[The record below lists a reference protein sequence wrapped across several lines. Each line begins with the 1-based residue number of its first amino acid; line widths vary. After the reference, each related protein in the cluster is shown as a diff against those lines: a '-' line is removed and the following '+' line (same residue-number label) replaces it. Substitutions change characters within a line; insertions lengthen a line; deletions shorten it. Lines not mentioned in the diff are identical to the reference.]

1 MHTLIPCL
9 DMLVIIDLY
18 CVVNDFKLMI
28 GSKLASFAIGQFE
41 WHVQGARSP
50 SLQQIARG
58 PKFITAALNFKL
70 TRPAKSPHKYFW
82 PAL

>member
-41 WHVQGARSP
+41 WHVQGARSRV
-50 SLQQIARG
+50 ARG
-58 PKFITAALNFKL
+58 PKFVTAAINFKL
-70 TRPAKSPHKYFW
+70 TRPAARKN
-82 PAL
+82 PA